1 MLTIGLN
8 GTAQLVVTDP
18 VTAKSVG
25 SGTLDVLATPMMLAQ
40 MEKAS
45 WTCVAPH
52 LAVGEG
58 TVGTL
63 LNVKHINP
71 TPLGMEITCRAE
83 LTEIDGRRLVFWV
96 TASDQRGLV
105 GEGVHER
112 FIVQEET
119 FMKKANARSEVSES
133 SERN

>member
-1 MLTIGLN
+1 MLEIGLN
-8 GTAQLVVTDP
+8 GSVKLMVTDA
-18 VTAKSVG
+18 VSAKNVG
-25 SGTLDVLATPMMLAQ
+25 SGTLDVLATPIMLAQ
-40 MEKAS
+40 MEKAA

-52 LAVGEG
+52 LASGEG

-63 LNVKHINP
+63 LNVKHLNP

-96 TASDQRGLV
+96 TASDENGPV

-112 FIVQEET
+112 FIIQNEK
-119 FMKKANARSEVSES
+119 FMQKATGRAAQG
-133 SERN
+133 

>member
-1 MLTIGLN
+1 MLKLGLS
-8 GTAQLVVTDP
+8 GTAQLAVTNL

-25 SGTLDVLATPMMLAQ
+25 SGTLDVLATPVMLAQ
-40 MEKAS
+40 MEKAA
-45 WTCVAPH
+45 WTCAASH
-52 LAVGEG
+52 LANGES

-63 LNVKHINP
+63 LNVKHLNP
-71 TPLGMEITCRAE
+71 TPLGQEVFCRAE

-112 FIVQEET
+112 FIVQEDK
-119 FMKKANARSEVSES
+119 FMKKAVARNDSVEA
-133 SERN
+133 